1 VTSDHFFYIP
11 MILLVGT
18 ILGFVLGRKAG
29 INHVL
34 LEQEQEVR
42 RAERRAR
49 RQENKEQD
57 SGSA

>member
-1 VTSDHFFYIP
+1 MTTDHFFYIP

-34 LEQEQEVR
+34 LEQEQEAR
-42 RAERRAR
+42 RQERRAR
-49 RQENKEQD
+49 RNANAQE
-57 SGSA
+57 